1 MPNLKEQYP
10 EPYTYQQYEEL
21 PEGVRLEIIGGVVY
35 DMTAS
40 PLVKH
45 QLIVVNLAAL
55 FYQLCKGMPGKP
67 FVAPLDVVLD
77 DINVVEPDVFV
88 VCDQDKITEKNIK
101 GAPDLVIEVL
111 SPSNNVKD
119 RRDKKWLYERHGV
132 REFILISPME
142 ENAERYWLLEGRYG
156 SPDIFAW
163 NETFA
168 SLLFPD
174 LLFDLQDIFE
184 KNDVVAE
191 PDPIWLTSL
200 AKDRNKPFDKQHN
213 AVN

>member
-1 MPNLKEQYP
+1 MSNLKEKYS

-45 QLIVVNLAAL
+45 QQIVVNLAAL
-55 FYQLCKGMPGKP
+55 FYQFFKGKPCRP

-132 REFILISPME
+132 REYILISPME
-142 ENAERYWLLEGRYG
+142 ENAERYWLVEGRYG
-156 SPDIFAW
+156 SPDVFAW

-191 PDPIWLTSL
+191 PDPIWLTPL
-200 AKDRNKPFDKQHN
+200 AKDRIKPFDKQRH
-213 AVN
+213 AVA